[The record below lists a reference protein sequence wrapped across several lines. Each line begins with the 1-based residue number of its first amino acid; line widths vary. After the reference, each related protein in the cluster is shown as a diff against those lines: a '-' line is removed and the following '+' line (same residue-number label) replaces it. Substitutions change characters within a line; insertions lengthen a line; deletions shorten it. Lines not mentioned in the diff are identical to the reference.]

1 MRIMPR
7 GDASRKILAAMA
19 LTMIVSYDG
28 TTHDDDALM
37 LGRMLATAGAT
48 LSLAYVRHSREYDP
62 RREEIGEHD
71 AARRLE
77 AGAMWLGDD
86 SIERHVVV
94 NPSTGAG
101 LAELA
106 ASLEADLII
115 FGSDYRTPPGRV
127 EPQGSAQGL
136 LDSGS
141 VAIAVA
147 AAGLRTGGGAT
158 IATVSVAGGAESG
171 AAAQTAQSLA
181 AATGAQLVSGQHDAD
196 LIVVDSR
203 PGAADGQVALDG
215 ATRGRLDS
223 ARGSVIVVPRNGPL
237 AF

>member
-1 MRIMPR
+1 MPA
-7 GDASRKILAAMA
+7 GGGSRKIRAAMPV
-19 LTMIVSYDG
+19 TMIVSYDG

-37 LGRMLATAGAT
+37 LGRMLAAAGAT

-62 RREEIGEHD
+62 RREEIGRHD
-71 AARRLE
+71 AQRRLD
-77 AGAMWLGDD
+77 AGALWLGDD
-86 SIERHVVV
+86 SIARHVVV

-101 LAELA
+101 LGELA
-106 ASLEADLII
+106 TSLGADLIV

-136 LDSGS
+136 LDGGA

-147 AAGLRTGGGAT
+147 AAGLRTGDGAP

-171 AAAQTAQSLA
+171 AAAQTAQSLV
-181 AATGAQLVSGQHDAD
+181 AATGAALVPGQHDAD

-203 PGAADGQVALDG
+203 ADVADGRVALDG

-223 ARGSVIVVPRNGPL
+223 ARGSVIVVGGNAPVR
-237 AF
+237 F